1 MAMKRITIATA
12 LLGLT
17 SPVSA
22 ADPFHATIGHLPGHE
37 VAFIT
42 NYAAWS
48 ALSDEAR
55 AAYAAAALDQFIVDA
70 PFVSTQKTDDL
81 KELINCVHTLGVTP
95 KAVARLISDRY
106 AQVPDE
112 RNGSPAAVLTGFLA
126 AGDFCGLMAAE
137 METGK

>member
-22 ADPFHATIGHLPGHE
+22 ADPFRATIGHLPGHE

-55 AAYAAAALDQFIVDA
+55 AAYAAAALDQF
-70 PFVSTQKTDDL
+70 
-81 KELINCVHTLGVTP
+81 NCVHTLGVTP